1 MKTLLERL
9 RAKELLVADGAMGT
23 QLFARG
29 LKQGDCPEAMN
40 LSSPEVLEEIA
51 RDYAEAGAQIVQTN
65 TFGGSAVKLA
75 DYDLQDKT
83 AEINTRA
90 VEAARKGVA
99 GRALISGSCGP
110 SGKILKP
117 YGDAEPDVLRAGFEK
132 QMRALVDAGVDLL
145 CIETMTDLNE
155 ALLALEAAKS
165 VAGKIPAVATMTF
178 DRTKKGFRTI
188 MGVSIEQAADKLA
201 AAGADVLGTNCGN
214 GVDAMIEI
222 IAEFKKQTA
231 LPLLVQ
237 SNAGIPKMDGASLV
251 YAEGPEFFKEKTP
264 ALINAGAAVIGG
276 CCGTTPEHIRAVRE
290 RVDALRTA
298 AS

>member
-1 MKTLLERL
+1 MKPLLERL
-9 RAKELLVADGAMGT
+9 RSGERLVADGAMGT
-23 QLFARG
+23 MLFARG

-40 LSSPEVLEEIA
+40 LKRPEVLEEIA
-51 RDYAEAGAQIVQTN
+51 RAFADAGAQIVQTN

-90 VEAARKGVA
+90 VEAVRKAINGK
-99 GRALISGSCGP
+99 ALISGSCGP

-117 YGDAEPDVLRAGFEK
+117 YGDAEPDVLRAGFET
-132 QMRALVDAGVDLL
+132 QMRALAQAGVDLL

-165 VAGKIPAVATMTF
+165 VAGKIPVVATMTF

-188 MGVSIEQAADKLA
+188 MGVSIEQAAKKLA

-214 GVDAMIEI
+214 GVSAMIEI
-222 IAEFKKQTA
+222 IKEFRKQTD

-237 SNAGIPKMDGASLV
+237 SNAGVPKMDGESLI
-251 YAEGPEFFKEKTP
+251 YAETPEVFKEKTP
-264 ALINAGAAVIGG
+264 ALIDAGAAIIGG